1 MAGLLDPTTS
11 RMIIKD
17 AQESR
22 ILYFRLRIGY
32 VFLQCY
38 MNVNLILSKTL
49 ERRIVHGLHDFERV
63 DPEDFVA
70 LRKLGLY
77 FIFRASILKAKFELM
92 SSAAHRFGRVE
103 F

>member
-11 RMIIKD
+11 RIIIKD

-49 ERRIVHGLHDFERV
+49 ERRIAHGLHDFEQV
-63 DPEDFVA
+63 DSEDFVA
-70 LRKLGLY
+70 LRKLGLC
-77 FIFRASILKAKFELM
+77 FIF
-92 SSAAHRFGRVE
+92 
-103 F
+103 

>member
-49 ERRIVHGLHDFERV
+49 ERRIAHGLHDFERV
-63 DPEDFVA
+63 DPKDFVA

-77 FIFRASILKAKFELM
+77 FVFRVSN
-92 SSAAHRFGRVE
+92 STS
-103 F
+103 